1 VFDIG
6 FFEIILVAIIAL
18 IVVGPQRL
26 PRLIR
31 VVGRFVGKAK
41 QMVANVSAEIDR
53 ELELSELNDLKSSI
67 QEPIANNEL
76 KEAIEQTKQYVDDA
90 SDSLSKLDPNRV
102 INTQEPGNKQQN

>member
-1 VFDIG
+1 MFDIG

-41 QMVANVSAEIDR
+41 QMVASVSAEIDR

-76 KEAIEQTKQYVDDA
+76 KEAIEQTKQYVNEA

-102 INTQEPGNKQQN
+102 INTQEPDNKH